1 MAKIMTG
8 KNLMLLIIGLLLIV
22 TVVIVVLVRPEIHA
36 EEITLDP
43 NYVDFI
49 TKEQFE
55 SKGHMSILREY
66 DTNAS
71 VAYLNKDGTKT
82 LYVFSSPIRYYNK
95 SGGLSNIDTRI
106 KNVSEESF
114 RNQGYLYTIA
124 NSDIAPYYP
133 ADIKQGVLIEGND
146 SYRICVNNKKSK
158 LAQYTEKQNFIG
170 QKKHMISYNNAF
182 GRNTCLSFYP
192 SSSGTHAEILFY
204 KKPTFNVLKMVITVD
219 EYDVKVGDSGYI
231 TINKHVTDKTGI
243 ITQEIAGV
251 IQLPLLKDEGGKL
264 SYQSRLS
271 AERICDGKYQLIFTL
286 DKSFFS
292 DAGIQY
298 PVKCYTSFELRR
310 ENQPDSA
317 VYSNKPEV
325 NSYLSNY
332 TILGNS
338 KNYGLGQIRIRYHF
352 AQFFQIKSDDII
364 SATYHLY
371 NLSEKNTKDNLEL
384 ITLLE
389 DWCSLTGTW
398 SQPIKQ
404 GKQISSLT
412 MDSEKLTFNI
422 AEEVKKWCD
431 DTDGQQEHNGLLLKS
446 INEQDGVWNIIS
458 TNDCTLFNNFTEVI
472 LK

>member
-1 MAKIMTG
+1 MMK
-8 KNLMLLIIGLLLIV
+8 KNLMLLITGLLLIA
-22 TVVIVVLVRPEIHA
+22 TAFIAVLVRHETQV

-106 KNVSEESF
+106 KRVSDESF
-114 RNQGYLYTIA
+114 KNRGYLYTIA
-124 NSDIAPYYP
+124 NSDIVPYYP
-133 ADIKQGVLIEGND
+133 AAIDKGVLIDGSNY
-146 SYRICVNNKKSK
+146 SYSIRVDNKGAKS
-158 LAQYTEKQNFIG
+158 AQYTEKSNFIN
-170 QKKHMISYNNAF
+170 QNKNMISYDKVF
-182 GRNTCLSFYP
+182 GKNTCLNFYP
-192 SSSGTHAEILFY
+192 SLLGTSAEILFVD
-204 KKPTFNVLKMVITVD
+204 KPISNEINMIIEASKCFVNV
-219 EYDVKVGDSGYI
+219 ENNGYV
-231 TINKHVTDKTGI
+231 TMNKYITDKTGQ
-243 ITQEIAGV
+243 ITTETLGV
-251 IQLPLLKDEGGKL
+251 IQLPLLKDKNGKM
-264 SYQSRLS
+264 SYKNSFS
-271 AERICDGKYQLIFTL
+271 ITRINEEEYKLTLIL
-286 DKSFFS
+286 DESFFA
-292 DAGIQY
+292 DAEIQY
-298 PVKCYTSFELRR
+298 PIKCYTSFELRR

-338 KNYGLGQIRIRYHF
+338 KNNGLGQIRIRYHF
-352 AQFFQIKSDDII
+352 AQFFQLKSNDII
-364 SATYHLY
+364 SATYNLY
-371 NLSEKNTKDNLEL
+371 NISEENTKDNLEL

-404 GKQISSLT
+404 GEQTSSLT

-422 AEEVKKWCD
+422 TEEVKKWCD
-431 DTDGQQEHNGLLLKS
+431 DTAGQQEHNGLLLKS
-446 INEQDGVWNIIS
+446 VNEQDGVWNIIS